1 MNYVNHSG
9 GCPGADMMWENEGY
23 RYGVE
28 TIAYSFQGHHHD
40 SKNPKVLSYDELK
53 EGFEHVLIANK
64 AVKRHPQGQAPY
76 IKNLLAR
83 NWYQVVNSDAVFA
96 VGMFDNKGQVSGGT
110 GWAVQMAIDNQKPV
124 YFFNQPTN
132 SWYFYWYTTLGH
144 IPVKKD
150 FGFAPT
156 EIPILVQNFAGIG
169 TRKLSIE
176 GQRAIIQVY
185 DHTFGKDTQ
194 K

>member
-1 MNYVNHSG
+1 MTYVNHSG

-40 SKNPKVLSYDELK
+40 SKNPKVLSYEELK

-83 NWYQVVNSDAVFA
+83 NWYQVKNADMVFA
-96 VGMFDNKGQVSGGT
+96 VGMFDKNGVSGGT
-110 GWAVQMAIDNQKPV
+110 GWAVQMAIDNNIPI
-124 YFFNQPTN
+124 YFFDQGDNQWYYFKWGMDAGFHLCNYIPTL
-132 SWYFYWYTTLGH
+132 T
-144 IPVKKD
+144 
-150 FGFAPT
+150 
-156 EIPILVQNFAGIG
+156 QNFAGIG